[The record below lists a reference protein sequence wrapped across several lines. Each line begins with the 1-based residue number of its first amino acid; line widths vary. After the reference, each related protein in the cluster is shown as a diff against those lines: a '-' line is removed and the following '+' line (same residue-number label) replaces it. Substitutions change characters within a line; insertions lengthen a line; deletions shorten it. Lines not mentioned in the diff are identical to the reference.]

1 MSDLL
6 DKTAAPVAAYF
17 NAINHA
23 DAAAWVACFAP
34 EGFAE
39 DPIGSTPVR
48 GEKALRAFFDAL
60 AGLFERL
67 RMTPEDVFT
76 VGEHTAVH
84 WRCIG
89 LGKNGRAVHFE
100 GIDVFRFDAQ
110 GRVLSVKGYWD
121 SAALVTELSE

>member
-17 NAINHA
+17 NAINHL

-34 EGFAE
+34 EGHVE
-39 DPIGSTPVR
+39 DPVGSAPLR
-48 GEKALRAFFDAL
+48 GEAALRAFFGGL
-60 AGLFERL
+60 AGLFERV
-67 RMTPEDVFT
+67 RMTPEEVFT
-76 VGEHTAVH
+76 VGAHTAVH
-84 WRCIG
+84 WRGIG

-121 SAALVTELSE
+121 SAAVVAELSE